1 MAMTIPFL
9 DLVKRAREKF
19 DGRHRRPAGPVP
31 LPSVEDK
38 PQSDKLAK
46 RVTPYAVR
54 TMTPE
59 PTAPALAAA
68 SAIATRRI
76 SATRQSA
83 AEFGPSVGGV
93 SVDPRG
99 ERTVSLALSDVIAEM
114 PNGYLKPRE
123 SFDTSRRITLKAA
136 EVEKGLAAGRPGI
149 SIAAIYQQVP
159 EIFLHTVQPSDT
171 AVVMLPAKKV
181 IDELSHLRVREDQT
195 AEPIMAQV
203 ETPFL
208 KMMVEES
215 AKFGT
220 TLAPFTT
227 TELPSLPEPVSRAPA
242 AAEPAPVA
250 AIRPSPARLPVQPP
264 PAMKLPVEPPPAP
277 GLSAQPPP
285 VAPAT
290 NRTIPPPRV
299 ETEPTRDGSMARI
312 TFVAPSAP
320 AENKPE
326 KPLPIGTGGPAFPRV
341 PASSGP
347 PVPPAAPP
355 PAAPPAAAP
364 PTAAPPPA
372 APPTAAPTRIPFQM
386 PPLAV
391 PPKIA
396 AQTPAPAPPTASV
409 PVQETPKVTPVA
421 ATSIEPAGETMVVLP
436 LCPILASLPPMQLA
450 GDVAS
455 VPADAKISFRMGLIA
470 PQLATGKV
478 TIPPK
483 DFHAALPEQYRALF
497 LPDVVEAPVQLSL
510 PDVLAN
516 LPGDSLR
523 MREDQEVTTHDE
535 AFETPFSAKAK
546 EDAERFAQGHKT
558 ALPSATVLPKPEVP
572 KAETPKIEL
581 PKVAEP
587 QVPKVTIPDLRVP
600 KVAAPNVEAAKVE
613 LSARVDPVGIA
624 VVPTAKAEPAMPA
637 EEAPKF
643 DAKTAI
649 AEACA
654 LPGVASCSVI
664 FADGLII
671 AGNIPD
677 EMHMEGLSAVA
688 PTMLKKLQKHM
699 CETQLG
705 PLSCI
710 TVHGEKSPVTFFS
723 AGALCLTAVHNG
735 FELSAASRRE
745 LSRITQELS
754 RTYPQ
759 VETPHVDH

>member
-1 MAMTIPFL
+1 MTIPFL
-9 DLVKRAREKF
+9 DLVRKAKEKF
-19 DGRHRRPAGPVP
+19 EAKRRPAGLAP
-31 LPSVEDK
+31 LPSVQDK
-38 PQSDKLAK
+38 PESDKLAK
-46 RVTPYAVR
+46 RVMPYAVR

-59 PTAPALAAA
+59 PSAPALAA

-76 SATRQSA
+76 SVTRPSA
-83 AEFGPSVGGV
+83 GAPPDLGPRVGV

-99 ERTVSLALSDVIAEM
+99 ERTLSLALSDVIAEM

-123 SFDTSRRITLKAA
+123 SLDTSRRITLKAA
-136 EVEKGLAAGRPGI
+136 EVEKGLAAGRPSI
-149 SIAAIYQQVP
+149 SIAAIYQQAP

-227 TELPSLPEPVSRAPA
+227 TELPPLPEPVSRAPA

-250 AIRPSPARLPVQPP
+250 AIRPPPTSWPV
-264 PAMKLPVEPPPAP
+264 
-277 GLSAQPPP
+277 QPPP

-290 NRTIPPPRV
+290 SRTIPPPRIQ
-299 ETEPTRDGSMARI
+299 TEPTRDGSMARI
-312 TFVAPSAP
+312 TSVAPSAP
-320 AENKPE
+320 AENKLE
-326 KPLPIGTGGPAFPRV
+326 KSLPIGTGGPAFPRV

-355 PAAPPAAAP
+355 A
-364 PTAAPPPA
+364 
-372 APPTAAPTRIPFQM
+372 AAPTRIPFQM
-386 PPLAV
+386 PPSAV
-391 PPKIA
+391 PPKVA
-396 AQTPAPAPPTASV
+396 AQTPAPTPPTTTA
-409 PVQETPKVTPVA
+409 PVQETPKVVRVA
-421 ATSIEPAGETMVVLP
+421 APVERTQEPMVVLP
-436 LCPILASLPPMQLA
+436 LCPILASLPPMQIA
-450 GDVAS
+450 GDVTS
-455 VPADAKISFRMGLIA
+455 VPADAKISFRMALIA

-483 DFHAALPEQYRALF
+483 DFHAALPEQYRGLF

-523 MREDQEVTTHDE
+523 MREDQEVTTPDE
-535 AFETPFSAKAK
+535 TFETPFSAKAK
-546 EDAERFAQGHKT
+546 EDAERFAQGRKT
-558 ALPSATVLPKPEVP
+558 ALPSAAASSKPEVP

-581 PKVAEP
+581 PKVAEAE
-587 QVPKVTIPDLRVP
+587 VPKVRAPDLQIP
-600 KVAAPNVEAAKVE
+600 KVAAPKIDAAKVE
-613 LSARVDPVGIA
+613 LSAPVDAFRVAMGPA
-624 VVPTAKAEPAMPA
+624 AKWETARPA
-637 EEAPKF
+637 EGAPKF
-643 DAKTAI
+643 EAKAAI
-649 AEACA
+649 ALACA

-664 FADGLII
+664 FSDGLII

-677 EMHMEGLSAVA
+677 EMHMEGLSAMA
-688 PTMLKKLQKHM
+688 PTMLQKLQKHM

-705 PLSCI
+705 PLSSM
-710 TVHGEKSPVTFFS
+710 TVHGEKSPVTFFG
-723 AGALCLTAVHNG
+723 AGDLCLTAVHNG
-735 FELSAASRRE
+735 VELSAESRRE
-745 LSRITQELS
+745 LGRITQELS
-754 RTYPQ
+754 RTYPK
-759 VETPHVDH
+759 VETPHVHH

>member
-1 MAMTIPFL
+1 MTIPFL
-9 DLVKRAREKF
+9 DLVRKAKEKF
-19 DGRHRRPAGPVP
+19 EAKRRPAGLAP

-38 PQSDKLAK
+38 PESDKLAK
-46 RVTPYAVR
+46 RVMPYAVR

-59 PTAPALAAA
+59 PSAPALAA

-76 SATRQSA
+76 SVTRPSA
-83 AEFGPSVGGV
+83 GAPPDLGPRVGV
-93 SVDPRG
+93 AVDPRG
-99 ERTVSLALSDVIAEM
+99 ERTLSLALSDVIAEM
-114 PNGYLKPRE
+114 PNGYLKPHE

-136 EVEKGLAAGRPGI
+136 EVEKGLAAGRPSI

-220 TLAPFTT
+220 KLAPFTT
-227 TELPSLPEPVSRAPA
+227 TELPPLPEPVSSAPA

-250 AIRPSPARLPVQPP
+250 AIRPPLARAPVQPP
-264 PAMKLPVEPPPAP
+264 PAMKLPIQPLPAP
-277 GLSAQPPP
+277 GLSAQPPT

-290 NRTIPPPRV
+290 NHTIPPPRI

-312 TFVAPSAP
+312 TFVPPSAP
-320 AENKPE
+320 VENKLE
-326 KPLPIGTGGPAFPRV
+326 KSLPIGTGGPAFPRV

-355 PAAPPAAAP
+355 A
-364 PTAAPPPA
+364 
-372 APPTAAPTRIPFQM
+372 AAPTRIPFQM
-386 PPLAV
+386 PPSAV
-391 PPKIA
+391 PPKVA
-396 AQTPAPAPPTASV
+396 VQTPAPAPPTTSA
-409 PVQETPKVTPVA
+409 PVQETPKVVPVA
-421 ATSIEPAGETMVVLP
+421 ATSVEPTQEPMVVLP
-436 LCPILASLPPMQLA
+436 LCPILASLPPMQVA

-455 VPADAKISFRMGLIA
+455 VPADAKISFRIALIA

-483 DFHAALPEQYRALF
+483 DFHTALPEQYRGLF

-523 MREDQEVTTHDE
+523 MREDQEVTAQDE
-535 AFETPFSAKAK
+535 TFETPFSAKAK
-546 EDAERFAQGHKT
+546 EDAERFAQGRKT
-558 ALPSATVLPKPEVP
+558 ALPSATASSKPEVP

-581 PKVAEP
+581 PKVAEAE
-587 QVPKVTIPDLRVP
+587 VPKVRAPDLQIP
-600 KVAAPNVEAAKVE
+600 KVAAPKIEAAKVE
-613 LSARVDPVGIA
+613 LSAPVDAFRVAVGPA
-624 VVPTAKAEPAMPA
+624 AKWETARPA
-637 EEAPKF
+637 EGAPKF
-643 DAKTAI
+643 DAKAAI
-649 AEACA
+649 ALACA

-664 FADGLII
+664 FSDGLII

-688 PTMLKKLQKHM
+688 PTMLQKLQKHM
-699 CETQLG
+699 CETHLG
-705 PLSCI
+705 PLSSM
-710 TVHGEKSPVTFFS
+710 TVHGEKSPVTFFG
-723 AGALCLTAVHNG
+723 AGDLCLTAVHNG
-735 FELSAASRRE
+735 VELSAESRRE
-745 LSRITQELS
+745 LGRITQELS
-754 RTYPQ
+754 RTYPK
-759 VETPHVDH
+759 VETPHVHH

>member
-1 MAMTIPFL
+1 MTIPFL
-9 DLVKRAREKF
+9 DLVRKAKEKF
-19 DGRHRRPAGPVP
+19 EAKRRPAGLAP
-31 LPSVEDK
+31 LPSVQDK
-38 PQSDKLAK
+38 PESDKLAK
-46 RVTPYAVR
+46 RVMPYAVR

-59 PTAPALAAA
+59 PSAPALAA

-76 SATRQSA
+76 SVTRPSA
-83 AEFGPSVGGV
+83 GAPPDLGPRVGV

-99 ERTVSLALSDVIAEM
+99 ERTLSLALSDVIAEM
-114 PNGYLKPRE
+114 PNGYLKPHE

-136 EVEKGLAAGRPGI
+136 EVEKGLAAGRPSI
-149 SIAAIYQQVP
+149 SIAAIYQQAP

-227 TELPSLPEPVSRAPA
+227 TELPPLPEPVSRAPA

-250 AIRPSPARLPVQPP
+250 AIRPPPTSWPV
-264 PAMKLPVEPPPAP
+264 
-277 GLSAQPPP
+277 QPPP

-290 NRTIPPPRV
+290 SRTIPPPRIQ
-299 ETEPTRDGSMARI
+299 TEPTRDGSMARI
-312 TFVAPSAP
+312 TSVAPSAP
-320 AENKPE
+320 AENKLE
-326 KPLPIGTGGPAFPRV
+326 KSLPIGTGGPAFPRV

-355 PAAPPAAAP
+355 A
-364 PTAAPPPA
+364 
-372 APPTAAPTRIPFQM
+372 AAPTRIPFQM
-386 PPLAV
+386 PPSAV
-391 PPKIA
+391 PPKVA
-396 AQTPAPAPPTASV
+396 AQTPAPTPPTTTA
-409 PVQETPKVTPVA
+409 PVQETPKVVPVA
-421 ATSIEPAGETMVVLP
+421 ATVERTQEPMVVLP
-436 LCPILASLPPMQLA
+436 LCPILASLPPMQIA
-450 GDVAS
+450 GDVTS
-455 VPADAKISFRMGLIA
+455 VPADAKISFRMALIA

-483 DFHAALPEQYRALF
+483 DFHTALPEQYRGLF

-523 MREDQEVTTHDE
+523 MREDQEVTTPDE
-535 AFETPFSAKAK
+535 TFETPLSAKAK
-546 EDAERFAQGHKT
+546 EDAERFAQGRKT
-558 ALPSATVLPKPEVP
+558 ALPSAAASSKPEVP

-581 PKVAEP
+581 PKVAEAE
-587 QVPKVTIPDLRVP
+587 VPKVRAPDLQIP
-600 KVAAPNVEAAKVE
+600 KVAAPKIDAAKVE
-613 LSARVDPVGIA
+613 LSAPVDAFRVAMGPA
-624 VVPTAKAEPAMPA
+624 AKWETARPA
-637 EEAPKF
+637 EGAPKF
-643 DAKTAI
+643 EAKAAI
-649 AEACA
+649 ALACA

-664 FADGLII
+664 FSDGLII

-677 EMHMEGLSAVA
+677 EMHMEGLSAMA
-688 PTMLKKLQKHM
+688 PTMLQKLQKHM

-705 PLSCI
+705 PLSSM
-710 TVHGEKSPVTFFS
+710 TVHGEKSPVTFFG
-723 AGALCLTAVHNG
+723 AGDLCLTAVHNG
-735 FELSAASRRE
+735 VELSAESRRE
-745 LSRITQELS
+745 LGRITQELS
-754 RTYPQ
+754 RTYPK
-759 VETPHVDH
+759 VETPHVHH

>member
-1 MAMTIPFL
+1 MTIPFL
-9 DLVKRAREKF
+9 DLVRKAKEKF
-19 DGRHRRPAGPVP
+19 EAKRRPAGLAP
-31 LPSVEDK
+31 LPSVQDK
-38 PQSDKLAK
+38 PESDKLAK
-46 RVTPYAVR
+46 RVMPYAVR

-59 PTAPALAAA
+59 PSAPALAA

-76 SATRQSA
+76 SVTRPSA
-83 AEFGPSVGGV
+83 GAPPDLGPRVGV

-99 ERTVSLALSDVIAEM
+99 ERTLSLALSDVIAEM
-114 PNGYLKPRE
+114 PNGYLKPHE

-136 EVEKGLAAGRPGI
+136 EVEKGLAAGRPSI

-195 AEPIMAQV
+195 AEPVMAQV
-203 ETPFL
+203 ETAFL

-227 TELPSLPEPVSRAPA
+227 TELPPLPEPVSSAPA
-242 AAEPAPVA
+242 AAEPPPAS
-250 AIRPSPARLPVQPP
+250 RPIQPP
-264 PAMKLPVEPPPAP
+264 PAMKLPVQPPPAVRP
-277 GLSAQPPP
+277 PAQPPP

-290 NRTIPPPRV
+290 SRTIPPPGV

-326 KPLPIGTGGPAFPRV
+326 ESLPIGTGGPAFPRV

-355 PAAPPAAAP
+355 A
-364 PTAAPPPA
+364 
-372 APPTAAPTRIPFQM
+372 AAPTRIPFQM
-386 PPLAV
+386 PPSAV
-391 PPKIA
+391 PPKVA
-396 AQTPAPAPPTASV
+396 AQTPAPAPPTTSA
-409 PVQETPKVTPVA
+409 PVQETPKIVPVA
-421 ATSIEPAGETMVVLP
+421 ATSVVPTQEPMVVLP
-436 LCPILASLPPMQLA
+436 LCPILASLPPMQVA

-455 VPADAKISFRMGLIA
+455 VPADAKISFRIALIA

-483 DFHAALPEQYRALF
+483 DFHAALPEQYRGLF

-523 MREDQEVTTHDE
+523 MREDQEVTTQDE

-546 EDAERFAQGHKT
+546 EDAERFAQGRKT
-558 ALPSATVLPKPEVP
+558 AHPSAAAPSKPAVP

-581 PKVAEP
+581 PKVAEAE
-587 QVPKVTIPDLRVP
+587 VPKVRAPDLQIP
-600 KVAAPNVEAAKVE
+600 KVAAPKIEAAKVE
-613 LSARVDPVGIA
+613 LSAPVDAFRVAMGPA
-624 VVPTAKAEPAMPA
+624 AKWETARPA
-637 EEAPKF
+637 EGAPKF
-643 DAKTAI
+643 DAKAAI
-649 AEACA
+649 ALACA

-664 FADGLII
+664 FTDGLII

-688 PTMLKKLQKHM
+688 PTMLQKLQKHM

-705 PLSCI
+705 PLSSI
-710 TVHGEKSPVTFFS
+710 TVHGQKSPVTFFG
-723 AGALCLTAVHNG
+723 AGDLCLTAVHNG
-735 FELSAASRRE
+735 VELSAESRRE
-745 LSRITQELS
+745 LGRITQELS
-754 RTYPQ
+754 RTYPK

>member
-1 MAMTIPFL
+1 MTIPFL
-9 DLVKRAREKF
+9 DLVRKAREKF
-19 DGRHRRPAGPVP
+19 EAKRRPAGVAP
-31 LPSVEDK
+31 LPSVQDK
-38 PQSDKLAK
+38 PESDKLAK
-46 RVTPYAVR
+46 RVMPYAVR

-59 PTAPALAAA
+59 PSAPALAA

-76 SATRQSA
+76 SVTRPSA
-83 AEFGPSVGGV
+83 GAPSDLGPSVGV
-93 SVDPRG
+93 SVELRG
-99 ERTVSLALSDVIAEM
+99 ERTLSLALSDVIAEM
-114 PNGYLKPRE
+114 PNGYLKPHE
-123 SFDTSRRITLKAA
+123 SFDTNRRITLRAA
-136 EVEKGLAAGRPGI
+136 EVEKGLAAGRPSI
-149 SIAAIYQQVP
+149 SIAAIYQQAP

-227 TELPSLPEPVSRAPA
+227 TELPPLPEPVPRAPA

-264 PAMKLPVEPPPAP
+264 PAMKLPVQPPPAARP
-277 GLSAQPPP
+277 PAQPPP
-285 VAPAT
+285 LAPT
-290 NRTIPPPRV
+290 TSRTIPPSRV

-326 KPLPIGTGGPAFPRV
+326 KSFPIGTGGPAFPRV

-355 PAAPPAAAP
+355 A
-364 PTAAPPPA
+364 
-372 APPTAAPTRIPFQM
+372 AAPTRIPFQM
-386 PPLAV
+386 PPSAV
-391 PPKIA
+391 PPKVA
-396 AQTPAPAPPTASV
+396 AQTPAPAPPTTSA
-409 PVQETPKVTPVA
+409 PVQETPKVVPVA
-421 ATSIEPAGETMVVLP
+421 ATSVEPTQEPMVVLP
-436 LCPILASLPPMQLA
+436 LCPILASLPPMQIA

-470 PQLATGKV
+470 PQLASGKV

-523 MREDQEVTTHDE
+523 MREDQEVTTQDE
-535 AFETPFSAKAK
+535 TFETPFSAKAK
-546 EDAERFAQGHKT
+546 EDAERFAQGRKT
-558 ALPSATVLPKPEVP
+558 ALPSAAASSKPEVP

-581 PKVAEP
+581 PKAAEAE
-587 QVPKVTIPDLRVP
+587 VPKVRAPDLQIP
-600 KVAAPNVEAAKVE
+600 KVAAPKIEAAEVE
-613 LSARVDPVGIA
+613 LSAPVDAFRVAMGPA
-624 VVPTAKAEPAMPA
+624 AKWETARPA
-637 EEAPKF
+637 EGAPKF
-643 DAKTAI
+643 DAKAAI
-649 AEACA
+649 ALACA

-688 PTMLKKLQKHM
+688 PTMLQKLQKHM
-699 CETQLG
+699 CETHLG
-705 PLSCI
+705 PLSSI
-710 TVHGEKSPVTFFS
+710 TVHGEKSPVTFFG
-723 AGALCLTAVHNG
+723 AGDLCLTAVHNG
-735 FELSAASRRE
+735 VELSAESRRE
-745 LSRITQELS
+745 LGRITQELS
-754 RTYPQ
+754 RTYPK

>member
-1 MAMTIPFL
+1 MTIPFL
-9 DLVKRAREKF
+9 DLVRRAKEKF
-19 DGRHRRPAGPVP
+19 EARHRPAALAP
-31 LPSVEDK
+31 LPWVEDK
-38 PQSDKLAK
+38 PESDKLAK
-46 RVTPYAVR
+46 RVMPYAVR

-68 SAIATRRI
+68 RAVATRRI
-76 SATRQSA
+76 SVTRPSA
-83 AEFGPSVGGV
+83 GAPSDLGPSAGV
-93 SVDPRG
+93 SVEQRG

-114 PNGYLKPRE
+114 PNGYLKPHE

-136 EVEKGLAAGRPGI
+136 EVEKGLAAGRPSI
-149 SIAAIYQQVP
+149 LIAAIYHQAP

-171 AVVMLPAKKV
+171 AVVMLPVKKV

-227 TELPSLPEPVSRAPA
+227 TELPPLPEPVSSAPA

-250 AIRPSPARLPVQPP
+250 AIRPRPASPPIQPP
-264 PAMKLPVEPPPAP
+264 PAPPPT
-277 GLSAQPPP
+277 S
-285 VAPAT
+285 
-290 NRTIPPPRV
+290 REISPPRI

-320 AENKPE
+320 VESKPE
-326 KPLPIGTGGPAFPRV
+326 KSLPIGTGGPAFPRV
-341 PASSGP
+341 PASSGS

-355 PAAPPAAAP
+355 A
-364 PTAAPPPA
+364 
-372 APPTAAPTRIPFQM
+372 AAPTRIPFQM
-386 PPLAV
+386 PPSAV

-396 AQTPAPAPPTASV
+396 AQTPAPAPPTTSA
-409 PVQETPKVTPVA
+409 PVQERPKVVPVA
-421 ATSIEPAGETMVVLP
+421 AAPLEQTREPMVVLP
-436 LCPILASLPPMQLA
+436 LHPILASLPPMQVA
-450 GDVAS
+450 GDVTS
-455 VPADAKISFRMGLIA
+455 VAADAKISFRMALIA
-470 PQLATGKV
+470 PQLASGKV

-483 DFHAALPEQYRALF
+483 DFHAALPEQYRGLF
-497 LPDVVEAPVQLSL
+497 LPDAVEAPVQLSL

-535 AFETPFSAKAK
+535 MFETPFWAKAK
-546 EDAERFAQGHKT
+546 EDAERFASDRKT
-558 ALPSATVLPKPEVP
+558 ARPSAAASSKPEVP

-581 PKVAEP
+581 PKAAEAEIP
-587 QVPKVTIPDLRVP
+587 ALRAPDLQTP
-600 KVAAPNVEAAKVE
+600 EVATPNIEAAKVE
-613 LSARVDPVGIA
+613 ISAPVDAFGIA
-624 VVPTAKAEPAMPA
+624 TVPAEKAATAKPA
-637 EEAPKF
+637 EAVPKF
-643 DAKTAI
+643 DAKAAI
-649 AEACA
+649 ARACA
-654 LPGVASCSVI
+654 LPGIASCSVI

-705 PLSCI
+705 PLSSI
-710 TVHGEKSPVTFFS
+710 TVHGEKSPVTFFG
-723 AGALCLTAVHNG
+723 AGDLCLTAVHNG
-735 FELSAASRRE
+735 VELSAESRRE

-754 RTYPQ
+754 RTYPK